1 MAYWIDNDN
10 YRATASS
17 FAYAIPCIIGSRLLM
32 NLKEAGEKDSSAMIS
47 KGTRGTLSGMVFG
60 VADYDIDEMESDI

>member
-1 MAYWIDNDN
+1 
-10 YRATASS
+10 
-17 FAYAIPCIIGSRLLM
+17 M
-32 NLKEAGEKDSSAMIS
+32 NLKEAGEKDSSTMIS